1 MKKIIAASFASALCF
16 LSLASLQLPSLAQE
30 TQAPETQ
37 ETQAPETQETPA
49 SETQETS
56 TSTDILTAP
65 APDLT
70 IQKINEA
77 GNNAQVVIRNI
88 GSANSQPCR
97 LIVYRRNGAN
107 WSLSGVQAV
116 PSIQP
121 GTNEAVNISGVAASP
136 TLYFVD
142 ALNTVSELNENNNF
156 GFVP

>member
-1 MKKIIAASFASALCF
+1 MKKMIAASFASALCF

-30 TQAPETQ
+30 TQAPEI
-37 ETQAPETQETPA
+37 QETP
-49 SETQETS
+49 
-56 TSTDILTAP
+56 TSTDITAS

-70 IQKINEA
+70 IEEINEA

-107 WSLSGVQAV
+107 WGMSGVQAV

-121 GTNEAVNISGVAASP
+121 GTNEVVNISGVAASP

-142 ALNTVSELNENNNF
+142 ALNTVSESNENNNF

>member
-1 MKKIIAASFASALCF
+1 MKKIIAASFASTLCF

-37 ETQAPETQETPA
+37 ETPA
-49 SETQETS
+49 SETQETPS
-56 TSTDILTAP
+56 ETQETPTSTDITAP

-70 IQKINEA
+70 IRKINEA

-97 LIVYRRNGAN
+97 LIVYKRNGAS
-107 WSLSGVQAV
+107 WSMSGVQAV

-121 GTNEAVNISGVAASP
+121 GTNKVVNISGVAASP

-156 GFVP
+156 AFVP